1 MSTPI
6 PPLPGGPSDEQLMER
21 VVSGDA
27 AAYRALF
34 ERHGDRVY
42 GYLSRLSGDA
52 ERGAD
57 LTQETF
63 LRVWRSRSTW
73 TPGRPVRP
81 WIFGIAAN
89 AARDAARA
97 RGRRPE
103 EVELGPHHA
112 PSHSPAAGQ
121 GRDLERALAAL
132 PDPLREAFL
141 LAVVEGLDHNE
152 LGHQLQISPDNARA
166 RVSRAR
172 AALRRALDGGAG

>member
-6 PPLPGGPSDEQLMER
+6 PPAGGPSDEELMER
-21 VVSGDA
+21 VQSGDA

-34 ERHGDRVY
+34 ERHGDRVF

-63 LRVWRSRSTW
+63 LRVWRARATW
-73 TPGRPVRP
+73 TPGRAVRP

-97 RGRRPE
+97 RGRRPV
-103 EVELGPHHA
+103 EVELSAHDAPAGGPV
-112 PSHSPAAGQ
+112 PGQ
-121 GRDLERALAAL
+121 ARDLERALRAL

-152 LGHQLQISPDNARA
+152 LARQLQISPDNARA

-172 AALRRALDGGAG
+172 AALRRALDEGAP